1 MIPDFSVNHVYIY
14 SKVTHCAGHI
24 LANTRPHQLCCM
36 GNILVLHFCEF
47 ISHSFN
53 RNLINA
59 TGQQKHQRYRST
71 ETSSMHA
78 TGVDCLV
85 ALNVSPVVQVNTY
98 RNSDIISQLHTK
110 YSWRLLLAL
119 SQAFFASSISFNRQ
133 LHNRAATKVITRPI
147 PNMQIIVRMCT
158 CVLLRRLDA
167 KYLCS
172 VHLT

>member
-1 MIPDFSVNHVYIY
+1 MLIPDFSVNHVYIY

-36 GNILVLHFCEF
+36 GSILVLLFCEF
-47 ISHSFN
+47 ISHSLN

-71 ETSSMHA
+71 ILIFH
-78 TGVDCLV
+78 
-85 ALNVSPVVQVNTY
+85 
-98 RNSDIISQLHTK
+98 IISQLCTK
-110 YSWRLLLAL
+110 YRLLLAL
-119 SQAFFASSISFNRQ
+119 TKAFFGSSISLQ

-158 CVLLRRLDA
+158 CVFLRRLDA

>member
-1 MIPDFSVNHVYIY
+1 MNHVYIY
-14 SKVTHCAGHI
+14 NKVTHCAGHI

-36 GNILVLHFCEF
+36 GSILVLLFCEF
-47 ISHSFN
+47 ISHSLN

-59 TGQQKHQRYRST
+59 TGQSNLIFY
-71 ETSSMHA
+71 
-78 TGVDCLV
+78 
-85 ALNVSPVVQVNTY
+85 
-98 RNSDIISQLHTK
+98 IISQLCTK
-110 YSWRLLLAL
+110 YRLLLAL
-119 SQAFFASSISFNRQ
+119 IQAFFGSSISLQ
-133 LHNRAATKVITRPI
+133 LHTSYRAATKVITRPK